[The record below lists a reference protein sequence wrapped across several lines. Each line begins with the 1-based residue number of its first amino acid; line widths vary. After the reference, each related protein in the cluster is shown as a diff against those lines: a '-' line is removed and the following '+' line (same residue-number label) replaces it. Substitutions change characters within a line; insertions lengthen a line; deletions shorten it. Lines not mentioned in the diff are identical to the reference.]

1 MPATSVINSP
11 SLPGDPTF
19 WVSAT
24 GAAAAVV
31 AAVLG
36 GFNAHRSRVW
46 IGREQWWARFTWA
59 CEKAVSTTA
68 QESEVGLSTLR
79 ALITV
84 PWALT
89 EDDELVI
96 AVSTLIGET
105 SSQHPRL
112 SAARPLKRTTNARR
126 R

>member
-1 MPATSVINSP
+1 VFDTP
-11 SLPGDPTF
+11 SLPADPTF

-24 GAAAAVV
+24 GTAAAVV

-46 IGREQWWARFTWA
+46 IGREQWWARLTWT
-59 CEKAVSTTA
+59 CEKAVSTVA

-84 PWALT
+84 PWAPT
-89 EDDELVI
+89 EDDELAI
-96 AVSTLIGET
+96 AVSTLI
-105 SSQHPRL
+105 SKKPPQHTRL
-112 SAARPLKRTTNARR
+112 SVSGSPKRTTSARR
-126 R
+126 RK

>member
-1 MPATSVINSP
+1 VPATTAINSP
-11 SLPGDPTF
+11 SLPLDPTF
-19 WVSAT
+19 WVSVA
-24 GAAAAVV
+24 GGVAAVV

-59 CEKAVSTTA
+59 CEKAVSTVA

-84 PWALT
+84 PWAPT

-96 AVSTLIGET
+96 AVATLIGET
-105 SSQHPRL
+105 SLQHPRL
-112 SAARPLKRTTNARR
+112 SERTTNARR
-126 R
+126 RK